1 MLESSPTCCGAS
13 SVFDDAKARDD
24 LESYRRKGPSDST
37 ARLIAA
43 LRERSPRLDSLLDIG
58 GGVGTIA
65 HELLANGVNH
75 ATLVDGSVSYLAAAR
90 EESARRA
97 TDARLGVKAGDIVA
111 IAADI
116 QPADVVTLDKV
127 VCCYE
132 DMDSLLA
139 VSAERARRLY
149 GIVYPRDDWWVR
161 LFIAIENTVR
171 RWKGNGFRG
180 FVHPNSAIDAA
191 LRRAGL
197 TPRFN
202 ARGAWWIVA
211 VYEREATSPSNT

>member
-1 MLESSPTCCGAS
+1 MSSTCCGVS
-13 SVFDDAKARDD
+13 NVFDDAKARED

-37 ARLIAA
+37 VQLIDA
-43 LRERSPRLDSLLDIG
+43 LRERAPTLDTLLDIG
-58 GGVGTIA
+58 GGVGAIA
-65 HELLANGVNH
+65 HELLANGVMH
-75 ATLVDGSVSYLAAAR
+75 ATLVDGSASYLDAAR
-90 EESARRA
+90 EEGAHRS
-97 TDARLGVKAGDIVA
+97 TNVRLELRKGDIVA
-111 IAADI
+111 IAADVG
-116 QPADVVTLDKV
+116 PADVVTLDKV

-132 DMDSLLA
+132 DMDALLA

-161 LFIAIENTVR
+161 LFIAAENAVR
-171 RWKGNGFRG
+171 RLKGNDFRG
-180 FVHPNSAIDAA
+180 FVHANSAIDAA

-211 VYEREATSPSNT
+211 VYERVGASPSST